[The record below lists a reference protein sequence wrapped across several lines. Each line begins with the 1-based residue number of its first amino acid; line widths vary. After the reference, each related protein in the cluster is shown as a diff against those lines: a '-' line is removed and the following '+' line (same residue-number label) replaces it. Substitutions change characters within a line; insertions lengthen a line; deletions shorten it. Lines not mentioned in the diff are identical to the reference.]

1 MKPLESQGISD
12 AFDRARSGALFGLG
26 MAAIYVAYVV
36 VLYLLRGSAPFDK
49 LHTSLLVVILSYV
62 ILGPVAGA
70 VVGFLQPLA
79 ATRIGSM
86 FVAFVGASVVYFGIG
101 IAMSGPP
108 QRWSGWDWASV
119 PILGLIFGVILG
131 SWYYKKPEPSAPPPV
146 SHLRTVKPPS
156 SGPEA

>member
-1 MKPLESQGISD
+1 MRSLESQGISD

-36 VLYLLRGSAPFDK
+36 GLYILRGSEPFDK
-49 LHTSLLVVILSYV
+49 VHTSLSVVVLSYV
-62 ILGPVAGA
+62 ILGPIAGA
-70 VVGFLQPLA
+70 FVGLLQPLS

-86 FVAFVGASVVYFGIG
+86 FVAFVGASVVYFGIT
-101 IAMSGPP
+101 IAMSGSPLS
-108 QRWSGWDWASV
+108 WSGWDWASV
-119 PILGLIFGVILG
+119 PILGVIFGVILG
-131 SWYYKKPEPSAPPPV
+131 NWFYKKPKPSSPPPV